1 MAKKANKDDAL
12 KLMQADDFIIKDKPN
27 KFYTLTS
34 TEGDGEEIGR
44 GKFAI
49 VCKATSK
56 SDGKVY
62 AAKMIYFDDDARF
75 AEREYTLMKSQMP
88 DHSGLVKLHQAYLVR
103 KYLILIIDLVDGETL
118 VESFCKRHSATED
131 DVAVII
137 RQLCE
142 ILAVMHAQ
150 NVIHLD
156 IRPTNIRFEGRDIK
170 LLDYNASRKIANK
183 TAGAVVDVIGDTEFC
198 APEMLNFDPV
208 LPATDMWSVA
218 VLAYILLS
226 GISPFFHE
234 DEDQVLKCVQTVT
247 WPGSKN
253 DWPDAFDEISTEA
266 KEFIKKNLI
275 RAPESRMTA
284 ADACKHAWL
293 SSDLMAKRK
302 KSDLTRGALDEMEV
316 TDKRLLDE
324 EEEDYCD
331 GSFVFRTFQ
340 EEEYDSPVE
349 DDDDEDD
356 D

>member
-1 MAKKANKDDAL
+1 MSKKGNKDDAL
-12 KLMQADDFIIKDKPN
+12 KLMQADDFIIKDKPG
-27 KFYTLTS
+27 KFYDLTS
-34 TEGDGEEIGR
+34 VEGEGEEVGR

-62 AAKMIYFDDDARF
+62 AAKMIYFDDDARY
-75 AEREYTLMKSQMP
+75 AEREYTLMKTNMP
-88 DHSGLVKLHQAYLVR
+88 EHTGIVKLHAAYLVR

-118 VESFCKRHSATED
+118 VEAFCKRHSATED

-142 ILAVMHAQ
+142 ILSVMHA
-150 NVIHLD
+150 NNIVHLD

-218 VLAYILLS
+218 VISYILLS
-226 GISPFFHE
+226 GISPFFYE
-234 DEDQVLKCVQTVT
+234 DEDQVLQCVQKVM
-247 WPGSKN
+247 WKGRDN
-253 DWPDAFDEISTEA
+253 DWPDAFDEISSEA
-266 KEFIKKNLI
+266 KEFIKKNLV

-302 KSDLTRGALDEMEV
+302 KSNISPGALDEMEE
-316 TDKRLLDE
+316 TDKRLLSE
-324 EEEDYCD
+324 EEEDYTD

-340 EEEYDSPVE
+340 EEEYESPE
-349 DDDDEDD
+349 EEDDEDD